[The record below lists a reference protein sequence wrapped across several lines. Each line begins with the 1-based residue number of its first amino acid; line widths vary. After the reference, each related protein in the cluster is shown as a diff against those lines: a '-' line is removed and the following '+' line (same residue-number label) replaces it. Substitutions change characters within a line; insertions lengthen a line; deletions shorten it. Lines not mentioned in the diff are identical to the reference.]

1 MTEIHSFDS
10 IKRTQSQ
17 PTTKQNQQYYTKTPQ
32 AKPDTVELST
42 KENNSNKKS
51 IKKYVLA
58 GLAIAG
64 TTLAV
69 VLGLKHMNA
78 KKVLELEEK
87 AKQEAER
94 LRQQAEEAQR
104 QAEEKLKQE
113 AEEAQRRAEELA
125 REEARKAEEKA
136 QARIAQEQAE
146 QKARETEAIKDT
158 EPPQEIQTETVKP
171 EPKVEEPHQEIKQ
184 EVEPEITEK
193 PEIKTEE
200 PKNETVI
207 AETEPAE
214 TVKTPEKTKVETPE
228 VKEEVKAEPKE
239 EPTVQ
244 ETKSEAEPVKPE
256 VKVEQPKEEIK
267 PEEIKPETKSEE
279 IQAPKTKPVRPQG
292 LSQAM
297 NTALDFGEDL
307 TDLVNGKNATPEEI
321 QKLVQKHFKNDN
333 IHIHGMS
340 EYDGMGINAKGK
352 AATTRPFFNENG
364 KLEKID
370 IYVPDLDYGDSNAV
384 MEFISKTTHEM
395 THVSQF
401 IAKDGSNAELLKPTM
416 EGRCLNYIQK
426 VITDRYTEKLPMDM
440 LKSLFKEEGFVPRTA
455 EDVNKFFDRP
465 NSDLSLE
472 KIGEVTKL
480 GTDEASRKQNVNI
493 IFDVLFD
500 PMMEQMA
507 PRDPNVQSLI
517 RKHGGYEGFK
527 AEMKRICA
535 ETFKN
540 EQEAYRAEEMMRQEL
555 SGNVGKDTNYGI
567 IHKIMGICADSLG

>member
-136 QARIAQEQAE
+136 QEEARIAQEQAE
-146 QKARETEAIKDT
+146 QKARETETIKDT
-158 EPPQEIQTETVKP
+158 EPPQEMQTEIVEP
-171 EPKVEEPHQEIKQ
+171 EPKVETPHQEIKQ

-214 TVKTPEKTKVETPE
+214 TVKTPEKTEVEAPE
-228 VKEEVKAEPKE
+228 IKEEVKAEPKE
-239 EPTVQ
+239 EIPVQ
-244 ETKSEAEPVKPE
+244 ETKTE

-321 QKLVQKHFKNDN
+321 QKLVQKHYKNDN

-352 AATTRPFFNENG
+352 AATTRPFFNEDG

>member
-1 MTEIHSFDS
+1 MTEIRSFDS

-17 PTTKQNQQYYTKTPQ
+17 PTTKQNQQYYTKTSQ

-42 KENNSNKKS
+42 KSNNSDKKS
-51 IKKYVLA
+51 IKKYILA

-78 KKVLELEEK
+78 KKALELEEK

-158 EPPQEIQTETVKP
+158 ESAQEIQTETVKP
-171 EPKVEEPHQEIKQ
+171 EPKAEAPHQEIKQ

-200 PKNETVI
+200 QINETVVT
-207 AETEPAE
+207 EKEPAE
-214 TVKTPEKTKVETPE
+214 TVKTPEKTEVEAPA
-228 VKEEVKAEPKE
+228 VKEEVKTKPKE
-239 EPTVQ
+239 EAPVQ
-244 ETKSEAEPVKPE
+244 ETKTEAEVPKTE
-256 VKVEQPKEEIK
+256 IKAEQPK
-267 PEEIKPETKSEE
+267 EEIKPETKSEE
-279 IQAPKTKPVRPQG
+279 LHAPKTRPVRPQS

-321 QKLVQKHFKNDN
+321 QKLVQKHYKNDN

-440 LKSLFKEEGFVPRTA
+440 LKSLFKEEGFVPKTA

-540 EQEAYRAEEMMRQEL
+540 EQEAYKAEEMMRQEL